1 MTFGLS
7 KHALSFADGRLV
19 LGLREI
25 IVVYL

>member
-7 KHALSFADGRLV
+7 KRALSLADGRLV

-25 IVVYL
+25 IAVHL